1 MISFKIYINEWKY
14 NSNSNIE
21 ERVVYRH
28 HPLKREQ
35 LYPLIIHALK
45 ENPKKP
51 YLLDID
57 TSEIEDL
64 SFVFN
69 PKTIQSYKHAGVDL
83 TKIEY
88 LDLHTWKTPKTT
100 DMSNMFSG
108 LSLLEYLDIS
118 NFDTSNVTNMSN
130 MFFYCINLKTLKL
143 NFDTSNLINMRRMFY
158 SCAKLKTVDGINDWN
173 INKVINIDDK
183 TFEGSSVKIPD
194 WYFAMQTM

>member
-1 MISFKIYINEWKY
+1 MISFKTYINKWKY

-21 ERVVYRH
+21 ERIVYRY

-51 YLLDID
+51 HLLDID

-69 PKTIQSYKHAGVDL
+69 PKTVQSYKHAGVDL

-130 MFFYCINLKTLKL
+130 MLFYCLNLKTLKL
-143 NFDTSNLINMRRMFY
+143 NFDTSNLINMRGMFY

-173 INKVINIDDK
+173 INKVININDK
-183 TFEGSSVKIPD
+183 TFEGSSI
-194 WYFAMQTM
+194 